1 MKKQTSFITL
11 SLMLATPALA
21 GGAGAPAARPA
32 ATPCK
37 NIAQIVMADPNFST
51 LATAVE
57 AAGLGQTLMGGQ
69 YTVFAPTNAAFAKL
83 PSDALAMV
91 LNDPALLRSV
101 LLYHVVPGKVT
112 AKQVMGMSMGKTAQ
126 GGSFMVTVSGGKV
139 MIDNATVTKADV
151 MACNGVVHVI
161 DTVLMPAMDTAM
173 QPAAAAPAPAPAPA
187 ATVSAP
193 TAAAA
198 TDIMSIPALPQGGAS
213 MTTTTTTTTET
224 ATTETTTEASGEMMT
239 EGTTLYDMIV
249 ADERFST
256 LRDLLS
262 DAELTEV
269 LMSNDYTV
277 FAPTN
282 AAFEGVDPDQLALIA
297 SNPDTLKQVLLYH
310 VVSGKLNAEDLKAGT
325 QLRSAEGSSLDLAM
339 EGTGI
344 MVNTAMIDGAPAMA
358 SNGNIFAINEVLLP
372 DTLVLPDPPTGEE
385 AMTEPTTD
393 AAATAAAATTDAAA
407 ATTATTTTATVTT
420 TPAATTG
427 NALVDVLS
435 QPQFST
441 LLSLVQKADLVGAL
455 TAADVTVFA
464 PTNEAFAK
472 VPQATLDALMAD
484 PAKLKQVLT
493 YHVVTGRVV
502 DAGLNVAQLRSL
514 EGSSI
519 DLRANGTTYTVGNLG
534 AAGAVGSTVANR
546 IDAGTSVV
554 YPIDMVMLPPTLQ

>member
-21 GGAGAPAARPA
+21 GGAGAPATRPA
-32 ATPCK
+32 TAACQ

-161 DTVLMPAMDTAM
+161 DTVLMPAMDTGM
-173 QPAAAAPAPAPAPA
+173 QPAAPAAAAPAPAPAPA

-224 ATTETTTEASGEMMT
+224 ATTTETTTEASGEMMA

-282 AAFEGVDPDQLALIA
+282 EAFEGVDPDQLALIA

-325 QLRSAEGSSLDLAM
+325 QLRSAEGTSLDLSM
-339 EGTGI
+339 EGTGV
-344 MVNTAMIDGAPAMA
+344 MVNTAMIDGAAVTA

-385 AMTEPTTD
+385 VMTETTTD
-393 AAATAAAATTDAAA
+393 TTA

-420 TPAATTG
+420 TPGATTG
-427 NALVDVLS
+427 NALVDALS

-464 PTNEAFAK
+464 PTNDAFAK

-493 YHVVTGRVV
+493 YHVVAGRVV
-502 DAGLNVAQLRSL
+502 DDGLKVAQLRSL

-519 DLRANGTTYTVGNLG
+519 DLKANGTTYTVGNLS
-534 AAGAVGSTVANR
+534 AAGAVGRTVANR
-546 IDAGTSVV
+546 IDAGTSVI

>member
-32 ATPCK
+32 TAACQ
-37 NIAQIVMADPNFST
+37 NIVQIVMADPNFST

-161 DTVLMPAMDTAM
+161 DTVLMPAMDTGM
-173 QPAAAAPAPAPAPA
+173 QPAAPAAAAPAPAPAPA

-224 ATTETTTEASGEMMT
+224 ATTTETTTEASGEMMA

-325 QLRSAEGSSLDLAM
+325 QLRSAEGTSLDLSM
-339 EGTGI
+339 EGTGV
-344 MVNTAMIDGAPAMA
+344 MVNTAMIDGAAVTA

-385 AMTEPTTD
+385 VMTETTTD
-393 AAATAAAATTDAAA
+393 TTA

-427 NALVDVLS
+427 NALVDALS

-464 PTNEAFAK
+464 PTNDAFAK

-493 YHVVTGRVV
+493 YHVVAGRVV
-502 DAGLNVAQLRSL
+502 DDGLKVAQLRSL

-519 DLRANGTTYTVGNLG
+519 DLKANGTTYTVGNLS
-534 AAGAVGSTVANR
+534 AASAVGSTVANR
-546 IDAGTSVV
+546 IDAGTSVI

>member
-32 ATPCK
+32 TAACQ

-161 DTVLMPAMDTAM
+161 DTVLMPAMDTGM
-173 QPAAAAPAPAPAPA
+173 QPAAPAAAAPAPAPAPA

-224 ATTETTTEASGEMMT
+224 ATTTETTTEASGEMMA

-325 QLRSAEGSSLDLAM
+325 QLRSAEGASLDLSM
-339 EGTGI
+339 EGTSV
-344 MVNTAMIDGAPAMA
+344 MVNTAMIDGAAVTA

-385 AMTEPTTD
+385 VMTETTTD
-393 AAATAAAATTDAAA
+393 TTA

-427 NALVDVLS
+427 NALVDALS

-464 PTNEAFAK
+464 PTNDAFAK

-493 YHVVTGRVV
+493 YHVVAGRVV
-502 DAGLNVAQLRSL
+502 DDGLKVAQLRSL

-519 DLRANGTTYTVGNLG
+519 DLKANGTTYTVGNLS
-534 AAGAVGSTVANR
+534 AASAVGSTVANR
-546 IDAGTSVV
+546 IDAGTSVI

>member
-32 ATPCK
+32 TAACQ

-161 DTVLMPAMDTAM
+161 DTVLMPAMDTGM
-173 QPAAAAPAPAPAPA
+173 QPAAPADAAPAPAPAPA

-224 ATTETTTEASGEMMT
+224 ATTTETTTEASGEMMA

-325 QLRSAEGSSLDLAM
+325 QLRSAEGTSLDLSM
-339 EGTGI
+339 EGTSV
-344 MVNTAMIDGAPAMA
+344 MVNTAMIDGAAVTA

-385 AMTEPTTD
+385 VMTET
-393 AAATAAAATTDAAA
+393 TTDAAA

-427 NALVDVLS
+427 NALVDALS

-464 PTNEAFAK
+464 PTNDAFAK

-493 YHVVTGRVV
+493 YHVVAGRVV
-502 DAGLNVAQLRSL
+502 DDGLKVAQLRSL

-519 DLRANGTTYTVGNLG
+519 DLKANGTTYTVGNLS
-534 AAGAVGSTVANR
+534 AASAVGSTVANR
-546 IDAGTSVV
+546 IDAGTSVI

>member
-32 ATPCK
+32 TAACQ

-187 ATVSAP
+187 ATVTAP

-269 LMSNDYTV
+269 LMSNEYTV

-282 AAFEGVDPDQLALIA
+282 EAFEGVDPDQLALIA

-344 MVNTAMIDGAPAMA
+344 MVNTAMIDGAPVMA

-385 AMTEPTTD
+385 VMTET
-393 AAATAAAATTDAAA
+393 TAAAATTDAAA

-427 NALVDVLS
+427 NALVDALS

-493 YHVVTGRVV
+493 YHVVAGRVV

>member
-32 ATPCK
+32 TAACQ

-101 LLYHVVPGKVT
+101 LLYHVVPGKVI

-161 DTVLMPAMDTAM
+161 DTVLMPAMDTGM
-173 QPAAAAPAPAPAPA
+173 QPAAPAAAAPAPAPAPA

-224 ATTETTTEASGEMMT
+224 ATMTETTTEASGEMMA

-325 QLRSAEGSSLDLAM
+325 QLRSAEGASLDLSM
-339 EGTGI
+339 EGTSV
-344 MVNTAMIDGAPAMA
+344 MVNTAMIDGAAVTA

-385 AMTEPTTD
+385 VMTETTTD
-393 AAATAAAATTDAAA
+393 TTA

-427 NALVDVLS
+427 NALVDALS

-464 PTNEAFAK
+464 PTNDAFAK

-493 YHVVTGRVV
+493 YHVVAGRVV
-502 DAGLNVAQLRSL
+502 DDGLKVAQLRSL

-519 DLRANGTTYTVGNLG
+519 DLKANGTTYTVGNLS

-546 IDAGTSVV
+546 IDAGTSVI

>member
-32 ATPCK
+32 TAACQ

-161 DTVLMPAMDTAM
+161 DTVLMPAMDSAM
-173 QPAAAAPAPAPAPA
+173 QPAAPAAAAPAPAPAPA
-187 ATVSAP
+187 ATVTAP

-282 AAFEGVDPDQLALIA
+282 EAFEGVDPDQLALIA

-325 QLRSAEGSSLDLAM
+325 QLRSAEGTSLDLSM
-339 EGTGI
+339 EGTGV
-344 MVNTAMIDGAPAMA
+344 MVNTAMIDGAAVTA

-385 AMTEPTTD
+385 VMTETTTD
-393 AAATAAAATTDAAA
+393 TTA

-427 NALVDVLS
+427 NALVDALS

-464 PTNEAFAK
+464 PTNDAFAK

-493 YHVVTGRVV
+493 YHVVAGRVV
-502 DAGLNVAQLRSL
+502 DDGLKVAQLRSL

-519 DLRANGTTYTVGNLG
+519 DLKANGTTYTVGNLS
-534 AAGAVGSTVANR
+534 AASAVGSTVANR
-546 IDAGTSVV
+546 IDAGTSVI

>member
-32 ATPCK
+32 TAACQ

-161 DTVLMPAMDTAM
+161 DTVLMPAMDTGM
-173 QPAAAAPAPAPAPA
+173 QPAAPAAAAPAPAPAPA

-224 ATTETTTEASGEMMT
+224 ATTTETTTEASGEMMA

-325 QLRSAEGSSLDLAM
+325 QLRSAEGTSLDLSM
-339 EGTGI
+339 EGTSV
-344 MVNTAMIDGAPAMA
+344 MVNTAMIDGAAVTA

-385 AMTEPTTD
+385 VMTETTTD
-393 AAATAAAATTDAAA
+393 TTA

-427 NALVDVLS
+427 NALVDALS

-464 PTNEAFAK
+464 PTTDAFAK

-493 YHVVTGRVV
+493 YHVVAGRVV
-502 DAGLNVAQLRSL
+502 DDGLKVAQLRSL

-519 DLRANGTTYTVGNLG
+519 DLKANGTTYTVGNLS

-546 IDAGTSVV
+546 IDAGTSVI

>member
-32 ATPCK
+32 TAACQ

-161 DTVLMPAMDTAM
+161 DTVLMPAMDTGM
-173 QPAAAAPAPAPAPA
+173 QPAAPAAAAPAPAPAPA

-224 ATTETTTEASGEMMT
+224 ATTTETTTEASGEMMA

-282 AAFEGVDPDQLALIA
+282 EAFEGVDPDQLALIA

-325 QLRSAEGSSLDLAM
+325 QLRSAEGTSLDLSM
-339 EGTGI
+339 EGTGV
-344 MVNTAMIDGAPAMA
+344 MVNTAMIDGAAVTA

-385 AMTEPTTD
+385 VMTETTTD
-393 AAATAAAATTDAAA
+393 TTA

-420 TPAATTG
+420 TPAAMTG
-427 NALVDVLS
+427 NALVDALS

-464 PTNEAFAK
+464 PTNDAFAK

-493 YHVVTGRVV
+493 YHVVAGRVV
-502 DAGLNVAQLRSL
+502 DDGLKVAQLRSL

-519 DLRANGTTYTVGNLG
+519 DLKANGTTYTVGNLS
-534 AAGAVGSTVANR
+534 AASAVGSTVANR
-546 IDAGTSVV
+546 IDAGTSVI

>member
-1 MKKQTSFITL
+1 
-11 SLMLATPALA
+11 
-21 GGAGAPAARPA
+21 
-32 ATPCK
+32 
-37 NIAQIVMADPNFST
+37 
-51 LATAVE
+51 
-57 AAGLGQTLMGGQ
+57 
-69 YTVFAPTNAAFAKL
+69 
-83 PSDALAMV
+83 
-91 LNDPALLRSV
+91 
-101 LLYHVVPGKVT
+101 
-112 AKQVMGMSMGKTAQ
+112 
-126 GGSFMVTVSGGKV
+126 
-139 MIDNATVTKADV
+139 
-151 MACNGVVHVI
+151 
-161 DTVLMPAMDTAM
+161 
-173 QPAAAAPAPAPAPA
+173 
-187 ATVSAP
+187 
-193 TAAAA
+193 
-198 TDIMSIPALPQGGAS
+198 IPALPQGGAS

-224 ATTETTTEASGEMMT
+224 ATTTETTTEASGEMMA

-325 QLRSAEGSSLDLAM
+325 QLRSAEGTSLDLSM
-339 EGTGI
+339 EGTSV
-344 MVNTAMIDGAPAMA
+344 MVNTAMIDGAAVTA

-385 AMTEPTTD
+385 VMTETTTD
-393 AAATAAAATTDAAA
+393 TTA

-427 NALVDVLS
+427 NALVDALS

-464 PTNEAFAK
+464 PTNDAFAK

-493 YHVVTGRVV
+493 YHVVAGRVV
-502 DAGLNVAQLRSL
+502 DDGLKVAQLRSL

-519 DLRANGTTYTVGNLG
+519 DLKANGTTYTVGNLS

-546 IDAGTSVV
+546 IDAGTSVI

>member
-32 ATPCK
+32 TAACQ

-161 DTVLMPAMDTAM
+161 DTVLMPAMDTGM
-173 QPAAAAPAPAPAPA
+173 QPAAPAAAAPAPAPAPA

-224 ATTETTTEASGEMMT
+224 ATTTETTTEASGEMMA

-325 QLRSAEGSSLDLAM
+325 QLRSAEGTSLDLSM
-339 EGTGI
+339 EGTGV
-344 MVNTAMIDGAPAMA
+344 MVNTAMIDGAAVTA

-385 AMTEPTTD
+385 VMTETTTD
-393 AAATAAAATTDAAA
+393 TTAS
-407 ATTATTTTATVTT
+407 TTATTTTATVTT

-427 NALVDVLS
+427 NALVDALS

-464 PTNEAFAK
+464 PTNDAFAK

-493 YHVVTGRVV
+493 YHVVAGRVV
-502 DAGLNVAQLRSL
+502 DDGLKVAQLRSL

-519 DLRANGTTYTVGNLG
+519 DLKANGTTYTVGNLS

-546 IDAGTSVV
+546 IDAGTSVI

>member
-32 ATPCK
+32 TAACQ

-57 AAGLGQTLMGGQ
+57 AAGLGQTLTGGQ

-91 LNDPALLRSV
+91 LNDPAMLRAV

-151 MACNGVVHVI
+151 MACNGIVHVI

-173 QPAAAAPAPAPAPA
+173 QPAAPAAAAPAPAPAPA
-187 ATVSAP
+187 VTVSAP
-193 TAAAA
+193 AATA
-198 TDIMSIPALPQGGAS
+198 TDIMSIPALPLSGGS
-213 MTTTTTTTTET
+213 VTTTTTTTTET
-224 ATTETTTEASGEMMT
+224 ATTTETTTEASGEMMA

-282 AAFEGVDPDQLALIA
+282 EAFEGVDPDQLALIA

-325 QLRSAEGSSLDLAM
+325 QLRSAEGTSLDLSM
-339 EGTGI
+339 EGTSV
-344 MVNTAMIDGAPAMA
+344 MVNTAMIDGAAVTA

-372 DTLVLPDPPTGEE
+372 ETLVLPDPPTGEE
-385 AMTEPTTD
+385 VMTDTATADTTTTD
-393 AAATAAAATTDAAA
+393 TTA

-420 TPAATTG
+420 TAVATTG
-427 NALVDVLS
+427 NALVDALS

-464 PTNEAFAK
+464 PTNDAFAK

-484 PAKLKQVLT
+484 PAKLRQVLT
-493 YHVVTGRVV
+493 YHVVAGRVV
-502 DAGLNVAQLRSL
+502 DDGLKVTQLRSL

-519 DLRANGTTYTVGNLG
+519 DLKVNGTTYTVGNLSP
-534 AAGAVGSTVANR
+534 ANAVGSTVANR
-546 IDAGTSVV
+546 IDAGTSVI

>member
-1 MKKQTSFITL
+1 
-11 SLMLATPALA
+11 
-21 GGAGAPAARPA
+21 
-32 ATPCK
+32 
-37 NIAQIVMADPNFST
+37 
-51 LATAVE
+51 
-57 AAGLGQTLMGGQ
+57 
-69 YTVFAPTNAAFAKL
+69 
-83 PSDALAMV
+83 
-91 LNDPALLRSV
+91 
-101 LLYHVVPGKVT
+101 
-112 AKQVMGMSMGKTAQ
+112 
-126 GGSFMVTVSGGKV
+126 
-139 MIDNATVTKADV
+139 
-151 MACNGVVHVI
+151 
-161 DTVLMPAMDTAM
+161 
-173 QPAAAAPAPAPAPA
+173 
-187 ATVSAP
+187 
-193 TAAAA
+193 
-198 TDIMSIPALPQGGAS
+198 IMSIPALPQGGAS
-213 MTTTTTTTTET
+213 MTTTTTTTTTET
-224 ATTETTTEASGEMMT
+224 ATTTETTTEASGEMMA

-282 AAFEGVDPDQLALIA
+282 EAFEGVDPDQLALIA

-325 QLRSAEGSSLDLAM
+325 QLRSAEGTSLDLSM
-339 EGTGI
+339 EGTSV
-344 MVNTAMIDGAPAMA
+344 MVNTAMIDGAAVTA

-385 AMTEPTTD
+385 VMTETTTD
-393 AAATAAAATTDAAA
+393 TTA

-427 NALVDVLS
+427 NALVDALS

-464 PTNEAFAK
+464 PTNDAFAK

-493 YHVVTGRVV
+493 YHVVAGRVV
-502 DAGLNVAQLRSL
+502 DDGLKVAQLRSL

-519 DLRANGTTYTVGNLG
+519 DLKANGTTYTVGNLS
-534 AAGAVGSTVANR
+534 AASTVANR
-546 IDAGTSVV
+546 IDAGTSVI

>member
-32 ATPCK
+32 TAACQ

-161 DTVLMPAMDTAM
+161 DTVLMPAMDTGM
-173 QPAAAAPAPAPAPA
+173 QPAAPAAAAPAPAPAPA

-224 ATTETTTEASGEMMT
+224 ATTTETTTEASGEMMA

-325 QLRSAEGSSLDLAM
+325 QLRSAEGTSLDLSM
-339 EGTGI
+339 EGTSV
-344 MVNTAMIDGAPAMA
+344 MVNTAMIDGAAVTA

-385 AMTEPTTD
+385 VMTETTTD
-393 AAATAAAATTDAAA
+393 TTA

-427 NALVDVLS
+427 NALVDALS

-464 PTNEAFAK
+464 PTNDAFAK

-493 YHVVTGRVV
+493 YHVVAGRVV
-502 DAGLNVAQLRSL
+502 DDGLKVAQLRSL

-519 DLRANGTTYTVGNLG
+519 DLKANGTTYTVGNLS

-546 IDAGTSVV
+546 IDAGTSVI

>member
-173 QPAAAAPAPAPAPA
+173 QPAAPAAAAPAPAPAPA
-187 ATVSAP
+187 ATVTAP

-269 LMSNDYTV
+269 LMSNEYTV

-282 AAFEGVDPDQLALIA
+282 EAFEGVDPDQLALIA

-344 MVNTAMIDGAPAMA
+344 MVNTAMIDGAPVMA

-385 AMTEPTTD
+385 AMTETT
-393 AAATAAAATTDAAA
+393 TAA

-427 NALVDVLS
+427 NALVDALS

-464 PTNEAFAK
+464 PTNDAFAK

-493 YHVVTGRVV
+493 YHVVAGRVV
-502 DAGLNVAQLRSL
+502 DDGLNVAQLRSL

-534 AAGAVGSTVANR
+534 AANAVGSTVANR

>member
-161 DTVLMPAMDTAM
+161 DTVLMPAMDSAM
-173 QPAAAAPAPAPAPA
+173 QPAAPAAAAPAPAPAPA
-187 ATVSAP
+187 ATVTAP

-224 ATTETTTEASGEMMT
+224 TTTETTTEASGEMMT

-282 AAFEGVDPDQLALIA
+282 EAFEGVDPDQLALIA

-344 MVNTAMIDGAPAMA
+344 MVNTAMIDGAAVTA

-385 AMTEPTTD
+385 AMTETT
-393 AAATAAAATTDAAA
+393 TAAATTDAAA

-427 NALVDVLS
+427 NALVDALS

-455 TAADVTVFA
+455 TAADVTIFA